1 MSCRRIRLPFLQLY
15 VTIRKSLPQ
24 KEKELCMSTTTLT
37 SLRVRLLVLIIAAVI
52 PALVF
57 IFYTASEQRNRR
69 EAEIREQTM
78 RVAKLATNNIEQLV
92 EGSHQ
97 LLIGLSK
104 LPAIRNYDSSGC
116 NNYFSAVKEQL
127 PMYANIAAVKPNG
140 DVFCSAIPIEKKIN
154 LADRIFFQSAMQ
166 DNGYSIGEYV
176 IARVYEK
183 PSFALGQPVL
193 DRNQRVIAVIY
204 VSLDLNWFKDQL
216 SKIQVSDNAILT
228 VLDRKQTILYRYPN
242 TDKAMGQ
249 TLSGTELTKKIADLD
264 EGIVVAKSAMDG
276 ITRIWAFNQ
285 VPGTN
290 RSMSVR
296 YGISRE
302 AAFADINRMLIKNLL
317 ILLIITGIVL
327 IIAWFGGEY
336 FIMRRMK
343 LLTRATEELSKG
355 NLSARVDIRGRQDEI
370 NQLGD
375 SFNKMAESLERHIQE
390 RKKTEEQYRALF
402 EESKDMIFMSTPQG
416 KYLDINPAGV
426 ELLGYSSKEEVLDL
440 DISRDIF
447 VNSEDR
453 KAYEQILKQKGFVKE
468 YELEFKR
475 KDGKQ
480 LTVLST
486 TTTLLNNNGDI
497 VAYRGINRDI
507 TEHKRLEQQFIQA
520 QKMEAVGQLSGGIA
534 HDFNNILTA
543 IIGYGS
549 ILKTKLPQSGF
560 LHEYVN
566 NILTSSEKAAN
577 LVKNL
582 LAFSRKQIL
591 NPLPVDINTI
601 VTGMQNI
608 LERIIGE
615 DIEFTVKAADHDLI
629 VKADKTQIEQ
639 VLMNLA
645 TNARDAMPSGGKLT
659 ISAAEVLIDE
669 RFIKVHQ
676 YGSLGTYAVISVT
689 DTGIGIEKAA
699 LEHIFDP
706 FFTTKEVNKG
716 TGLGLAMVYGT
727 IKQHDGFINVYSE
740 PGIGTTFK
748 LYLPLTAVPNQ
759 QIDNLPAASVSSG
772 NETILLV
779 EDNDPVRKV
788 TRTIL
793 EEAGYKILEAASGK
807 QAIEC
812 FRENL
817 DKIDLVITDVIMPE
831 LSGHDVHSELQKI
844 QPDVKIIY
852 VSGYAA
858 DILEQKG
865 MHNDTINFISKPL
878 QPDVLLTKIREILS

>member
-1 MSCRRIRLPFLQLY
+1 
-15 VTIRKSLPQ
+15 
-24 KEKELCMSTTTLT
+24 MSTTALT
-37 SLRVRLLVLIIAAVI
+37 SLRFRLLVLIIAAVI
-52 PALVF
+52 PALVY

-104 LPAIRNYDSSGC
+104 LPAIHNYDSSGC

-140 DVFCSAIPIEKKIN
+140 DIFCSAIPIEKRIN
-154 LADRIFFQSAMQ
+154 LADRIFFRSAMQ
-166 DNGYSIGEYV
+166 DKGYSIGEYV

-228 VLDRKQTILYRYPN
+228 VLDRKRTILYRYPN

-290 RSMSVR
+290 KGMSVR

-317 ILLIITGIVL
+317 TLLIIAGIVL

-390 RKKTEEQYRALF
+390 RKRTEEQYRALF
-402 EESKDMIFMSTPQG
+402 EESKDMIFMSTPLG

-426 ELLGYSSKEEVLDL
+426 ELLGYSSKKEVLDL
-440 DISRDIF
+440 DITKDIF

-453 KAYEQILKQKGFVKE
+453 KAYEQILKQKRFVKE
-468 YELEFKR
+468 YELKFKR

-486 TTTLLNNNGDI
+486 TTTLLNSNGDI

-543 IIGYGS
+543 IIGYGC
-549 ILKTKLPQSGF
+549 ILKAKLPQSGF

-629 VKADKTQIEQ
+629 VKADKIQIEQ

-645 TNARDAMPSGGKLT
+645 TNARDAMPHGGKLT

-669 RFIKVHQ
+669 RFIKIHQ
-676 YGSLGTYAVISVT
+676 YGSLGSYAVISVT
-689 DTGIGIEKAA
+689 DTGIGIEKTA

-748 LYLPLTAVPNQ
+748 IYLPLTEISDQ
-759 QIDNLPAASVSSG
+759 QISNQPATTVSSG
-772 NETILLV
+772 SEIILLV

-788 TRTIL
+788 TQTIL

-812 FRENL
+812 FRENQ

-831 LSGHDVHSELQKI
+831 LSGHDVHTELQKI
-844 QPDVKIIY
+844 RPDVKIIY

-865 MHNDTINFISKPL
+865 MHSDTINFISKPL
-878 QPDVLLTKIREILS
+878 QPDVLLRKIREILD